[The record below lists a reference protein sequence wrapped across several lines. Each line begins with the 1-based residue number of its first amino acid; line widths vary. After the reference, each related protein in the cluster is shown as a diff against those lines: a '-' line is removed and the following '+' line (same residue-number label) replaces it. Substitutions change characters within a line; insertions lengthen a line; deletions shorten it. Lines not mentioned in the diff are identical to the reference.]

1 MFSRFIRVVAF
12 ISISFLLKLNNIHCV
27 VTPSTANL
35 LKDARMTFTCLL
47 LCLVLLR
54 AQVSFL
60 SVPLYIY
67 SQVEL
72 LVLRDFILYLLR
84 NWRDRN
90 CFPKQFYHLPSLLR
104 CTRVPVSPLISGFFV
119 GFLLVAIL
127 VDVRQYFTV
136 ASVGISLMMND
147 VSIFLYAYGISIS
160 LKKCLFKSF
169 VYV

>member
-1 MFSRFIRVVAF
+1 
-12 ISISFLLKLNNIHCV
+12 
-27 VTPSTANL
+27 
-35 LKDARMTFTCLL
+35 
-47 LCLVLLR
+47 
-54 AQVSFL
+54 
-60 SVPLYIY
+60 
-67 SQVEL
+67 
-72 LVLRDFILYLLR
+72 
-84 NWRDRN
+84 
-90 CFPKQFYHLPSLLR
+90 
-104 CTRVPVSPLISGFFV
+104 LISGFFV